1 MILYFSLYIDLQETF
16 ENLHPNV
23 GYDDKPWLSKEELK
37 SKSAYKLVGTEKDG
51 TMIFQAKILT
61 AVGSLSDGTSFGEQ
75 SIIYNKNRAATIQT
89 SEDTHFAVLQK

>member
-1 MILYFSLYIDLQETF
+1 
-16 ENLHPNV
+16 
-23 GYDDKPWLSKEELK
+23 
-37 SKSAYKLVGTEKDG
+37 
-51 TMIFQAKILT
+51 MIFQAKILT